1 MKGVS
6 FAARFLSVFIAA
18 SIAWGLPGAPPA
30 FSQDR
35 RDGDPVSIGTYRV
48 LRSDVLDEDRLLLV
62 SLPRG
67 YDEGTCSYPVLY
79 VLYGDHIL
87 GYLAE
92 ALHVLSRLS
101 SEGAAPSMIVV
112 GVANVSRYRDLSPV
126 GRRGNPS
133 GIDPFL
139 RFVEKE
145 LIPFVESEY
154 RTKDYRLLVGPQAG
168 AEFGLYSMAGRPGTF
183 NAYLI
188 ENPFMS
194 PPAREVLMPLMED
207 LMVQGL
213 PSYTFVQMACADRAG
228 SRDQTESIEYAR
240 RFERMVAEKN
250 PRNLV
255 LRARYVEGSE
265 DFIPPLLLKEG
276 LRELFRDYRFP
287 EEVDVRGLED
297 ITGYYAALSERFGF
311 EFDVPNMTLAFEA
324 DALAERGESDAAREI
339 LEYLI
344 QKYPWSVDGYWRLA
358 NLHRELGNRETA
370 IEYYRKC
377 LEIMPNMPPAREWL
391 ERLEA
396 SE

>member
-1 MKGVS
+1 MKGVC
-6 FAARFLSVFIAA
+6 FAARPLSVLIAA
-18 SIAWGLPGAPPA
+18 SIVCGLLSAAPA
-30 FSQDR
+30 FSQEK

-48 LRSDVLDEDRLLLV
+48 LHSDVLDEDRLLLV
-62 SLPRG
+62 IPPRG
-67 YDEGTCSYPVLY
+67 YDEGSNSYPVLY

-92 ALHVLSRLS
+92 ALHAVSRLS
-101 SEGAAPSMIVV
+101 SEGAIPSLIVV
-112 GVANVSRYRDLSPV
+112 GVANVARYRDLSPV
-126 GRRGNPS
+126 PRRGNPS
-133 GIDPFL
+133 GIEPFS

-168 AEFGLYSMAGRPGTF
+168 AEFGLYTMAGRPGTF

-188 ENPFMS
+188 ENPFML
-194 PPAREVLMPLMED
+194 PPAREVLMPLIED

-213 PSYTFVQMACADRAG
+213 PSYTFVQMTCADRAG

-240 RFERMVAEKN
+240 RFERMVAEKK
-250 PRNLV
+250 PHNLI
-255 LRARYVEGSE
+255 LSARYIEDSE

-276 LRELFRDYRFP
+276 LRELFRDYNFP
-287 EEVDVRGLED
+287 DEVEVRGLGD

-324 DALAERGESDAAREI
+324 DALGERGESEAAKEI

-344 QKYPWSVDGYWRLA
+344 RKYPWSVDGYWRLA
-358 NLHRELGNRETA
+358 NLHRELGNRELA

-377 LEIMPNMPPAREWL
+377 LEIMPNMSPAREWL